1 MLQVLI
7 AILTMTRDDSGVGEE
22 ARGAKIP
29 RPDSPPDPICTNP
42 KATELFPHV
51 RDGQGFLAQQSKA
64 LEPMKASHPT
74 TLHPT
79 RNSGLGCRVQGVR
92 V

>member
-29 RPDSPPDPICTNP
+29 RPANP

-79 RNSGLGCRVQGVR
+79 RNSGLGFRVQGFR